1 MKITQCIYVL
11 SALILLSGCHINTIQ
26 NSTASKILS
35 FEQINSQGQEAHP
48 VYLPDNKGWLV
59 VDAAQGVTW
68 IDPEF
73 TPISSWAGKVATI
86 DWRSSVQQPELI
98 LIAALDNDTSTIHLL
113 HYDFAQASFNEL
125 GSLPANESDIEGLC
139 LGNTSDGLS
148 LFSIDTL
155 GILQHHAIDIEL
167 IDDQFSASLQAI
179 RSLNIGPNMSD
190 CAVIDKTH
198 QLLIVEEEI
207 GIWQY
212 DALSEGENE
221 RKLIPFTERG
231 EVETISTHSSGYVFA
246 ASPDSDKIWAFDP
259 KDDTNLLSARADV
272 SLPSDVRLN
281 SINIAT
287 NTDKLLLGGYDENKQ
302 QLYAVEIDWQ
312 AEQHNQGGLS
322 NQQAQENQ
330 TDFDA
335 VETFY
340 AVAETDSVQ
349 RFGDAADDPAI
360 WINAS
365 QPDKSL
371 IFGTDKK
378 YGLNIYSL
386 RGELVQTLPVGKINN
401 IDIRQNIL
409 INGQYKDIAVASN
422 RSNQS
427 MTVFSINEYGVAK
440 HLTDIPTD
448 LNDVYGLCLYQHDG
462 QLEVIIN
469 DTDGQFNRYQLAID
483 ISDISDIS
491 AKKIDYFRANSQPE
505 GCVVDDATKRLFFGE
520 ESTGV
525 WKMQLDNINEQPVLI
540 AKAHAPVKAD
550 IEGMGIY
557 STDGEKFLVVSSQGN
572 NRFAIYRIDA
582 DNELLGV
589 FAISANKALGIDG
602 VSETDGIEVT
612 SVALGDRF
620 PKGIL
625 VVQDGRNVM
634 PMAPQNFKLVSGEY
648 LYDFITLKI
657 RQLAQ

>member
-1 MKITQCIYVL
+1 MRITQCIYILL
-11 SALILLSGCHINTIQ
+11 SLILLSGCHINTVQ
-26 NSTASKILS
+26 NTTASKILS
-35 FEQINSQGQEAHP
+35 FKQINSQGQEAHP
-48 VYLPDNKGWLV
+48 VYLSNHKGWLV
-59 VDAAQGVTW
+59 VDAAQGLTW
-68 IDPEF
+68 INPDF
-73 TPISSWAGKVATI
+73 APISNWNGKVATI
-86 DWRSSVQQPELI
+86 DWRISVQQPELV
-98 LIAALDNDTSTIHLL
+98 LIAALDNDTSAIHVL
-113 HYDFAQASFNEL
+113 HFDPARASFNEL
-125 GSLPANESDIEGLC
+125 ASLPANESDIEGLC

-167 IDDQFSASLQAI
+167 IDNQFSASLQTI

-198 QLLIVEEEI
+198 QLLIAEEEI

-221 RKLIPFTERG
+221 RQLIPFTASG
-231 EVETISTHSSGYVFA
+231 EVESISTHSSGYVFA
-246 ASPDSDKIWAFDP
+246 ASPDSDKIWVFDP
-259 KDDTNLLSARADV
+259 NEDTNLMPARRDI

-287 NTDKLLLGGYDENKQ
+287 NTAKLLLGGYDENKQ
-302 QLYAVEIDWQ
+302 QLYAVEIDWL
-312 AEQHNQGGLS
+312 ADQHNQGALS
-322 NQQAQENQ
+322 NQQAEAHQ
-330 TDFDA
+330 TDFAA

-360 WINAS
+360 WINDS
-365 QPDKSL
+365 QHDKSL

-386 RGELVQTLPVGKINN
+386 HGELVQTLPVGKINN

-427 MTVFSINEYGVAK
+427 MSVFSINEFGVTK

-469 DTDGQFNRYQLAID
+469 DTDGQFNRYQLTI
-483 ISDISDIS
+483 DISDIS

-505 GCVVDDATKRLFFGE
+505 GCVVDDDTKRLFFGE

-540 AKAHAPVKAD
+540 AKAHAPVKPD

-557 STDGEKFLVVSSQGN
+557 SIDGEKFLVVSSQGN

-589 FAISANKALGIDG
+589 FEISANKALGIDA

-612 SVALGDRF
+612 SVALSDRF
-620 PKGIL
+620 PKGLL